1 MEYGNC
7 FRFNSGKDKFGNEVP
22 LKKVDSPGY
31 DTGLT
36 LELFPGST
44 KNYISRLN
52 NGINIFVDDY
62 TIYPLYYEG
71 ADCNV
76 GQMSNVKIT
85 KRIHKKMPSPYSD
98 CQDAKTFD
106 SLLISEIKKL
116 NQTYRHKDCLL
127 MCYNKMTIEKCACY
141 DAYFQGILGA
151 PPCLTLEEIACV
163 ADSYLNFLNIDAT
176 KVCIDLCPLDCEVTN
191 YDIKMSYSRYPSS
204 SHVNVVKKNPKIIK
218 HLNTENVTIDMLK
231 KSLLGIRLYYA
242 DMSYVAITEYPK
254 TQLVDV
260 IASVGGLL
268 GEYFFFNFNFKYFFK

>member
-1 MEYGNC
+1 
-7 FRFNSGKDKFGNEVP
+7 
-22 LKKVDSPGY
+22 
-31 DTGLT
+31 
-36 LELFPGST
+36 
-44 KNYISRLN
+44 
-52 NGINIFVDDY
+52 
-62 TIYPLYYEG
+62 
-71 ADCNV
+71 
-76 GQMSNVKIT
+76 
-85 KRIHKKMPSPYSD
+85 MPAPYSD

-141 DAYFQGILGA
+141 DAYFQGIFGA

-163 ADSYLNFLNIDAT
+163 ADSYLHFLNIDAT

-204 SHVNVVKKNPKIIK
+204 SHVNVLKKNLKIIK
-218 HLNTENVTIDMLK
+218 HLKNENVTMDMLK
-231 KSLLGIRLYYA
+231 KNLLGIRLYYA

-268 GEYFFFNFNFKYFFK
+268 GEYFFKIYYGILNILLNSFLKGLFLGMSVLSFVEYIRITVKIITILLIETVKNKSALKEYNKEQELTIVEKF